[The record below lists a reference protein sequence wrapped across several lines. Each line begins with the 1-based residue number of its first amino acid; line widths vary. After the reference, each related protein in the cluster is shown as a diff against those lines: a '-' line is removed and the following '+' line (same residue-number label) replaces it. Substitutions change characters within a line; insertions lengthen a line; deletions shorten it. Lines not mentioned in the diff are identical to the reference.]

1 MALNIKENVS
11 LKDYSTMRV
20 GGRARYLTTVSNLE
34 ELKEALSFAKGK
46 TVPVFVVGGGSN
58 VIFLDDGYAG
68 LVIACRVR
76 GLKILR
82 ETGEHV
88 FIKADAGEIWDDV
101 VLRSVEMGLS
111 GIEAMSTVPGLV
123 GAAPIHN
130 IGCYGQEASESIV
143 ELTAYDTKEDKSIVF
158 DNKDCKFGYR
168 TSRFEKEDKG
178 RYVVIDVTFRLNR
191 TWMAPPFYRD
201 VEQYLKE
208 SNIGEYSPQ
217 NIREAV
223 IAIRGRKLPD
233 PKIVANTG
241 SFFRNAVVSMGEFE
255 DMVKRVPPLD
265 EAPDGWSQPPRW
277 FLPDG
282 KVKIASAR
290 LIELAGFSA
299 YEDPETGMATWPKQ
313 NLVLVNISAK
323 SAMDVIAF
331 RDKIVKSVKDMFGIE
346 LEDEVEIVR

>member
-46 TVPVFVVGGGSN
+46 AVPVFVVGGGSN
-58 VIFLDDGYAG
+58 VVFLDDGYAG

-88 FIKADAGEIWDDV
+88 FIKAGAGEIWDDV

-158 DNKDCKFGYR
+158 DNKDCK
-168 TSRFEKEDKG
+168 
-178 RYVVIDVTFRLNR
+178 
-191 TWMAPPFYRD
+191 
-201 VEQYLKE
+201 
-208 SNIGEYSPQ
+208 
-217 NIREAV
+217 
-223 IAIRGRKLPD
+223 
-233 PKIVANTG
+233 
-241 SFFRNAVVSMGEFE
+241 
-255 DMVKRVPPLD
+255 
-265 EAPDGWSQPPRW
+265 
-277 FLPDG
+277 
-282 KVKIASAR
+282 
-290 LIELAGFSA
+290 
-299 YEDPETGMATWPKQ
+299 
-313 NLVLVNISAK
+313 
-323 SAMDVIAF
+323 
-331 RDKIVKSVKDMFGIE
+331 
-346 LEDEVEIVR
+346 